1 MQQQIG
7 RADLGD
13 VEIEWERT
21 GSGDRPFV
29 LVHGFTGSRD
39 DWSDVLPAVA
49 ELGPTVTLDQ
59 RGHGGSTNPGTPEA
73 YSLEQLV
80 LDLTRFLDTMGI
92 DRCDLLGHS
101 MGGMVCLRL
110 VLAHPERVASL
121 VLMDTSAGPIASG
134 ARKFFE
140 VAGKIARERGMA
152 GLFTAM
158 RAQAARDPNRPAA
171 ARRAEERMGEAR
183 YWERIRG
190 KIEAMDPEAFATLG
204 PLLADHDGVEGRLA
218 EIRCP
223 TTVVVGA
230 QDTAFLEPSRVLE
243 ARIRGARRFEI
254 PDAAHSPQIEN
265 AEPWLAAIRDHL
277 TRARGAG

>member
-1 MQQQIG
+1 MERTG
-7 RADLGD
+7 RAKLGE

-21 GSGDRPFV
+21 GPGDRPFV

-39 DWSDVLPAVA
+39 DWADVLPALA

-80 LDLTRFLDTMGI
+80 GDLSGFLDAMQI
-92 DRCDLLGHS
+92 ESCDLLGHS

-110 VLAHPERVASL
+110 ALEHPQRIASL
-121 VLMDTSAGPIASG
+121 VLMDTAPGPIGGASRPLLELG
-134 ARKFFE
+134 
-140 VAGKIARERGMA
+140 GKIAREQGMA
-152 GLFTAM
+152 ALFEAM
-158 RAQAARDPNRPAA
+158 REQATNDPERPAA
-171 ARRAEERMGEAR
+171 ARRAEETMGPQR
-183 YWERIRG
+183 YWGRVRA

-204 PLLADHDGVEGRLA
+204 RQLTHHESVEDRLA

-223 TTVVVGA
+223 TTVLVGSE
-230 QDTAFLEPSRVLE
+230 DTDFLAPSRRFE
-243 ARIRGARRFEI
+243 AGIPGATRVEI

-265 AEPWLAAIRDHL
+265 PEPWLAAIRDHL
-277 TRARGAG
+277 ARARG

>member
-1 MQQQIG
+1 MPQQIG
-7 RADLGD
+7 RVELGD

-80 LDLTRFLDTMGI
+80 QDLTRFLDATGI
-92 DRCDLLGHS
+92 ERCDLLGHS

-110 VLAHPERVASL
+110 VLAHPERIASL
-121 VLMDTSAGPIASG
+121 VLMDTSVGPIASG

-140 VAGKIARERGMA
+140 VAGKIAREKGMA
-152 GLFTAM
+152 ALFTAM

-183 YWERIRG
+183 YWERIRA

-204 PLLADHDGVEGRLA
+204 PLLANHDGVEDRLA

-223 TTVVVGA
+223 TTVVFGA
-230 QDTAFLEPSRVLE
+230 QDTPFLEPSRVLE
-243 ARIRGARRFEI
+243 AGIRGARRVEI
-254 PDAAHSPQIEN
+254 ADAAHSPQIEN

-277 TRARGAG
+277 ARARGAG

>member
-1 MQQQIG
+1 MQEIG

-13 VEIEWERT
+13 VEVEWERT

-39 DWSDVLPAVA
+39 DWADVLPALE

-80 LDLTRFLDTMGI
+80 LDLARFLDAMGI
-92 DRCDLLGHS
+92 ECCDLLGHS

-110 VLAHPERVASL
+110 ALAHPERVASL
-121 VLMDTSAGPIASG
+121 VLMDTAPGPIGGASRKLLEVG
-134 ARKFFE
+134 A
-140 VAGKIARERGMA
+140 KIAREQGMA
-152 GLFTAM
+152 KLFTAR
-158 RAQAARDPNRPAA
+158 RAQMSQDPERPAA
-171 ARRAEERMGEAR
+171 SRCAEQRMGPAR
-183 YWERIRG
+183 YWERIRA

-204 PLLADHDGVEGRLA
+204 NQLIDHESVEDRLG

-223 TTVVVGA
+223 TTVLVGSE
-230 QDTAFLEPSRVLE
+230 DTEFLAPSRRLE
-243 ARIRGARRFEI
+243 AGIRGARRIEI
-254 PDAAHSPQIEN
+254 PGADHSPQIEN
-265 AEPWLAAIRDHL
+265 TELWLAAIRDHL
-277 TRARGAG
+277 ARARGAG

>member
-1 MQQQIG
+1 MREAG
-7 RADLGD
+7 RAELGD
-13 VEIEWERT
+13 VEIEWERI

-39 DWSDVLPAVA
+39 DWADVLPALA

-80 LDLTRFLDTMGI
+80 RDLSGFLDAMEI
-92 DRCDLLGHS
+92 ERCDLLGHS

-110 VLAHPERVASL
+110 ALAHPERVASL
-121 VLMDTSAGPIASG
+121 VLMDTTPGPIGGAS
-134 ARKFFE
+134 RTVLE
-140 VAGKIARERGMA
+140 VGGKIAREQGMA
-152 GLFTAM
+152 KLFTAL
-158 RAQAARDPNRPAA
+158 RAQMSQDPERPAA
-171 ARRAEERMGEAR
+171 SRRAEERMGPAR
-183 YWERIRG
+183 YWERIRV

-204 PLLADHDGVEGRLA
+204 QQLTDHEDVEDRLG

-223 TTVVVGA
+223 TTVLVGSE
-230 QDTAFLEPSRVLE
+230 DTDFLAPSRRFE
-243 ARIRGARRFEI
+243 AGIRGATRVEI
-254 PDAAHSPQIEN
+254 PDAGHSPQIEN

-277 TRARGAG
+277 ALARRAA

>member
-1 MQQQIG
+1 MERTG
-7 RADLGD
+7 RAKLGE

-21 GSGDRPFV
+21 GPGDRPFV

-39 DWSDVLPAVA
+39 DWADVLPALA

-80 LDLTRFLDTMGI
+80 GDLSGFLDAMQI
-92 DRCDLLGHS
+92 ESCDLLGHS

-110 VLAHPERVASL
+110 ALEHPQRIASL
-121 VLMDTSAGPIASG
+121 VLMDTAPGPIGGASRPLLELG
-134 ARKFFE
+134 
-140 VAGKIARERGMA
+140 GKIAREQGMA
-152 GLFTAM
+152 ALFEAM
-158 RAQAARDPNRPAA
+158 RAQATNDPERPAA
-171 ARRAEERMGEAR
+171 ARRAEATMGPQR
-183 YWERIRG
+183 YWGRVRA

-204 PLLADHDGVEGRLA
+204 RQLTHHESVEDRLA

-223 TTVVVGA
+223 TTVLVGSE
-230 QDTAFLEPSRVLE
+230 DTDFLAPSRRFE
-243 ARIRGARRFEI
+243 AGIPGATRVEI

-265 AEPWLAAIRDHL
+265 PEPWLAAIRDHL
-277 TRARGAG
+277 ARARG

>member
-1 MQQQIG
+1 VQQFG
-7 RADLGD
+7 RAKLGE
-13 VEIEWERT
+13 VEIEWEQT

-39 DWSDVLPAVA
+39 DWADVLPALA

-80 LDLTRFLDTMGI
+80 LDLTRFLDAVGI
-92 DRCDLLGHS
+92 ESCDLLGHS

-110 VLAHPERVASL
+110 LLAHPERIASL
-121 VLMDTSAGPIASG
+121 VLMDTAAGPIASG
-134 ARKFFE
+134 VRKIFE
-140 VAGKIARERGMA
+140 IGGKIAREQGMA
-152 GLFTAM
+152 ALFAAM
-158 RAQAARDPNRPAA
+158 RAQMTGDPDRPAA
-171 ARRAEERMGEAR
+171 ARRAEETMGATR
-183 YWERIRG
+183 YWERIRA

-223 TTVVVGA
+223 TTVMVGA
-230 QDTAFLEPSRVLE
+230 QDTAFLAPARELE
-243 ARIRGARRFEI
+243 AGIPGARRVEI

-265 AEPWLAAIRDHL
+265 TELWLAAIRDHL
-277 TRARGAG
+277 ARARRAG